1 MLDCIGEAYLP
12 YFIAIMLSAIKEERV
27 LTDEKIDEKLIEN
40 IYNFRILGND
50 GKHYFEHYSQRL
62 MILYTGIAGT
72 EEKAARAILRK
83 VSRKDH
89 YPIDLAF
96 GIFKQETGIADY
108 EKFMDL
114 IADLENDFYIE
125 NNPLEGLTF
134 YSKMLMDWWRLYHGE
149 IA

>member
-1 MLDCIGEAYLP
+1 M
-12 YFIAIMLSAIKEERV
+12 
-27 LTDEKIDEKLIEN
+27 
-40 IYNFRILGND
+40 
-50 GKHYFEHYSQRL
+50 
-62 MILYTGIAGT
+62 
-72 EEKAARAILRK
+72 
-83 VSRKDH
+83 VSRGDY

-125 NNPLEGLTF
+125 HNPLKGLTF
-134 YSKMLMDWWRLYHGE
+134 YSKMLMDWWRLYHGG